1 MAEKMVIQELALIE
15 NGRGDEFAFLDN
27 IIRNRRPDRSR
38 PARIMRFLRYHS
50 DYIAYKDIRYLS
62 FKGINGSLEIQI
74 PIGEKGNMAI
84 VIPRSTLTAL
94 RIEYRT
100 TYLPDKYQDKRR
112 G

>member
-1 MAEKMVIQELALIE
+1 MAEKMAIHELELIE

-27 IIRNRRPDRSR
+27 IIEKRRPATGR
-38 PARIMRFLRYHS
+38 PARIMRFFRYHS
-50 DYIAYKDIRYLS
+50 DYIGYKDIRYLS

-74 PIGEKGNMAI
+74 PIGEKGNVAI

-100 TYLPDKYQDKRR
+100 TYLPEKYQEKRR